1 GGRARDP
8 SDSNV
13 QEIYRVPFFMKA
25 PGQRAGD
32 GRISDQNALL
42 VDVLPTIMDLIDVE
56 PPDNAEFDGQS
67 LVAAGFDRADDDKPV
82 FYGNGPRVVP
92 GDFADVVPIALRN
105 AGYVN
110 DGGWVS
116 LLQVGPA
123 GHLVNQPVDA
133 VERSR
138 PVEGEWEIDQE
149 RSLRDTPD
157 VRARSIAVAGRLAL
171 DDEDIDLP
179 NQVLIAIDGIL
190 AGIGD
195 LDRSDGEF
203 AALIDERRLT
213 VGHHDVVLYLPTE
226 RGTIQR
232 IQES

>member
-1 GGRARDP
+1 
-8 SDSNV
+8 
-13 QEIYRVPFFMKA
+13 M
-25 PGQRAGD
+25 
-32 GRISDQNALL
+32 
-42 VDVLPTIMDLIDVE
+42 
-56 PPDNAEFDGQS
+56 
-67 LVAAGFDRADDDKPV
+67 
-82 FYGNGPRVVP
+82 
-92 GDFADVVPIALRN
+92 
-105 AGYVN
+105 
-110 DGGWVS
+110 
-116 LLQVGPA
+116 
-123 GHLVNQPVDA
+123 NQPVDA

-157 VRARSIAVAGRLAL
+157 VRARSIAVAGRLQL

-213 VGHHDVVLYLPTE
+213 VGHHDLELYLPTE